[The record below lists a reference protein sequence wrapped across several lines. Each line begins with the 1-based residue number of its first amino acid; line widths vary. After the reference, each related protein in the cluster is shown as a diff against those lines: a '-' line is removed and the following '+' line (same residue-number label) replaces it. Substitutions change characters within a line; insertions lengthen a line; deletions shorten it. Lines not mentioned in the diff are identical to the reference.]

1 MIEKLAF
8 GETITVSGET
18 EFDPH
23 RSIWTDLRNVAF
35 TQDWIDV
42 KGIRTRY
49 LRAGNPDA
57 PKLIMLHGTG
67 GHSEVFAPNL
77 GPFSEHYDCWAIDFV
92 GHGYTDK
99 PDVPYDSFF
108 TAAYLK
114 DFMDSAG
121 IERADLVG
129 ISVGA
134 LHCLR
139 LADTEP
145 SRIGRMVLVTP
156 FGAPMPEEGD
166 ITYEF
171 WIGNEQPPR
180 DGRDEAARNPSFEI
194 ARKILSGV
202 VADIDKIPDDMV
214 SARFDSAR
222 QPGAAEA
229 YKHVMW
235 WMDTDLRLKNTYR
248 VEQLADIEHE
258 TLAFVGAGDPAF
270 SPYASRMAAA
280 MPKCA
285 GVVIEGASHWAN
297 YESPQVFN
305 ELALSFLKD
314 GAAS

>member
-1 MIEKLAF
+1 MTAKLKF
-8 GETITVSGET
+8 GETITINGET

-35 TQDWIDV
+35 TQGWIDV
-42 KGIRTRY
+42 KGTRTRY
-49 LRAGNPDA
+49 LRSGDPDA
-57 PKLIMLHGTG
+57 PKLLMLHGTG
-67 GHSEVFAPNL
+67 GHAEVFAPNL

-108 TAAYLK
+108 TAAYLR
-114 DFMDSAG
+114 DFMDVAG
-121 IERADLVG
+121 IEFADLIG

-139 LADTEP
+139 LSELAP

-156 FGAPMPEEGD
+156 FAAPMPEPGD

-171 WIGNEQPPR
+171 WVGNQPPPL
-180 DGRDEAARNPSFEI
+180 DGRDEAAKAPTFEI

-202 VADIDKIPDDMV
+202 VADIDRIPDDMV
-214 SARFDSAR
+214 AARFDSAK

-235 WMDTDLRLKNTYR
+235 WMDTERRLKNTYR
-248 VEQLADIEHE
+248 NEQLAAVTHE

-270 SPYASRMAAA
+270 TPYASRMAKA

-285 GVVIEGASHWAN
+285 GAIVEGASHWAN

-305 ELALSFLKD
+305 TLALDFVRS
-314 GAAS
+314 GIAS